1 MKTLLKTYAPGLILF
16 VISLVIGMMVYKDYG
31 VAWDDPIQRDLGLVS
46 YNYAFHKDQTLNTIA
61 DRDYGVAFEL
71 VLIGIERYLDLSD
84 SRDIYLSRHLSIHV
98 FFLLSAFMA
107 YVLFYRLF
115 RSNII
120 ACLGF
125 LALVFHPRIYAH
137 SFFNSKDV
145 PFLSAILIAIVFAH
159 FAFTE
164 RRIVVV
170 FSAGPLHGLCYCH
183 SYYGGDA
190 HPHYFLL
197 SFD

>member
-84 SRDIYLSRHLSIHV
+84 SRDIYLSRHLSVHGICSI
-98 FFLLSAFMA
+98 LQAFPEQHH
-107 YVLFYRLF
+107 
-115 RSNII
+115 
-120 ACLGF
+120 CLPRFPGAGF
-125 LALVFHPRIYAH
+125 SSPYIC
-137 SFFNSKDV
+137 SFIF
-145 PFLSAILIAIVFAH
+145 
-159 FAFTE
+159 
-164 RRIVVV
+164 
-170 FSAGPLHGLCYCH
+170 
-183 SYYGGDA
+183 
-190 HPHYFLL
+190 
-197 SFD
+197 